1 MSNINKVS
9 LTEYLMENKPTRA
22 ALETSVVQK
31 QVERK
36 VVRNEETDTDWI
48 KDFGTCAVPPT
59 HTPNKLKKVVPNKR
73 P

>member
-1 MSNINKVS
+1 MSNLKKFS
-9 LTEYLMENKPTRA
+9 LTEYLIKNKPTRA

-48 KDFGTCAVPPT
+48 KDFGTCAVPPPT
-59 HTPNKLKKVVPNKR
+59 HTPNKLKKSSPK
-73 P
+73 